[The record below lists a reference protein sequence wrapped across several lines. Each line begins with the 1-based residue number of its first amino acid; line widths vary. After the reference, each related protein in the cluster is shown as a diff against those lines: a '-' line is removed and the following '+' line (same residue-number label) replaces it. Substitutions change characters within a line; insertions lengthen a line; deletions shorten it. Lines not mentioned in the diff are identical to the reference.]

1 MERCYRLKKNRDKIT
16 ILERDSVRC
25 RELMARYPDINVVY
39 AGGETLEILEEE
51 KVATADVMIS
61 LTDNDETNLVTS
73 MYGWSCHIPSII
85 TRVDRPEHLKLL
97 HKVNIDITVSPAE
110 LSAMKAFRFLLSH
123 EAEDA
128 GKDIGKFYLLADGL
142 GEIIEFRAKD
152 DFKKL
157 DTGFADKSFKLKKD
171 VLVTAILRDNE
182 LIIPSGS
189 TSIKKGDQVIITST
203 RKNHI
208 RSLNEILS

>member
-1 MERCYRLKKNRDKIT
+1 
-16 ILERDSVRC
+16 
-25 RELMARYPDINVVY
+25 
-39 AGGETLEILEEE
+39 
-51 KVATADVMIS
+51 MIS

-73 MYGWSCHIPSII
+73 MYGWSCNIPSII

-123 EAEDA
+123 EAEDG

-142 GEIIEFRAKD
+142 GEIIEFRAKE

-157 DTGFADKSFKLKKD
+157 DTPFADKSFKLKKD
-171 VLVTAILRDNE
+171 VLVTAILRENE